1 MSSERGEGE
10 LLLPQ
15 EMLLSAGIHIGTRIK
30 MRGMEP
36 YIYKVRSDGLFILDV
51 EKTCQRIEVA
61 AKFLSR
67 LNLSRVVVV
76 SSKHYGR
83 RPVEKFCELTGA
95 IPITGRFTA
104 GTFTNPY
111 FPGYIEPV
119 AVVVTDPIADEQ
131 PLIEAG
137 EAGIPV
143 VALCSTDNTVS
154 NIDLVIPV
162 NNKGRR
168 SLALVYWLLCREIK
182 RELGEIPPDGDL
194 PVPIEEFETPI

>member
-1 MSSERGEGE
+1 
-10 LLLPQ
+10 
-15 EMLLSAGIHIGTRIK
+15 
-30 MRGMEP
+30 
-36 YIYKVRSDGLFILDV
+36 
-51 EKTCQRIEVA
+51 
-61 AKFLSR
+61 
-67 LNLSRVVVV
+67 
-76 SSKHYGR
+76 
-83 RPVEKFCELTGA
+83 LTGA

-111 FPGYIEPV
+111 FSGYIEPV
-119 AVVVTDPIADEQ
+119 AVVITDPIADEQ

-137 EAGIPV
+137 EMGIPV

-194 PVPIEEFETPI
+194 PVPVEEFETPI